1 MTSAA
6 SRYRTVLVDLD
17 HTLFDTTASEDA
29 AFAATMAAVGVVD
42 PASLRP
48 VYDLI
53 NRDLWAAVERHEL
66 TPLDV
71 RDQRFVHFVEATG
84 IRADP
89 AGLATLFVD
98 WLGRAGELYP
108 GALDTI
114 TAVAAV
120 ADVVLVTNGLSEVQR
135 PRLDRL
141 GLTAHLDAVVIS
153 AEVGVSKP
161 AQRIFDLALEAV
173 GGRREEAL
181 MVGDGLTS
189 DIRGATDYGMAS
201 CWLNANRVAR
211 ALVDPSLRIDF
222 EITDIRQ
229 LLGVC
234 GIVAPGES
242 AQAH

>member
-1 MTSAA
+1 MTSPA

-29 AFAATMAAVGVVD
+29 AFSATMAAAGVVD
-42 PASLRP
+42 AESLRP

-71 RDQRFVHFVEATG
+71 RDRRFVRFVEATG

-89 AGLATLFVD
+89 AELATLFVD

-114 TAVAAV
+114 ATVAAV
-120 ADVVLVTNGLSEVQR
+120 AHVVLVTNGLSEVQR

-141 GLTAHLDAVVIS
+141 GLSVHLDAVVIS

-161 AQRIFDLALEAV
+161 APHIFDLALEAV
-173 GGRREEAL
+173 GGRRDDAI
-181 MVGDGLTS
+181 MVGDGLAS

-201 CWLNANRVAR
+201 CWLNTNGVDRD
-211 ALVDPSLRIDF
+211 LVDPSLRIDF

-229 LLGVC
+229 LLDVC
-234 GIVAPGES
+234 GIAAAGDALRAP
-242 AQAH
+242 